1 MTQRLEEKVAV
12 VTGAGQ
18 GIGQAIALA
27 LSANGATVVVVDLNT
42 EASEETMAGLSGE
55 GMALACNVADSAS
68 VKVVFEQVEKKY
80 GRLDILVNNA
90 GIGGAKGD
98 GFGRYMKRKAERSEQ
113 IARGEEPT
121 VFADHIIDMSDEGWQ
136 AVLNVNLN
144 GAFYCCRE
152 AVKVM
157 IRHGIQGSI
166 INLSSTSAFNGES
179 GAHYCASK
187 AGILGLTKSLAEE
200 LALRGIRVNAIVP
213 GPTMT
218 KALMGASPEWRE
230 EMAQGVPMKRLAQ
243 PEEIAGTAIF
253 LASEESS
260 YYTGQSLCANGGW
273 YMQ

>member
-1 MTQRLEEKVAV
+1 MAQRLEGKVAV

-27 LSANGATVVVVDLNT
+27 LSENGATVVVVDLT
-42 EASEETMAGLSGE
+42 VEAAAETVGKLSGE
-55 GMALACNVADSAS
+55 GMALACNVADSSS
-68 VKVVFEQVEKKY
+68 VAALFEQVDAEY
-80 GRLDILVNNA
+80 GALDILVNNA

-98 GFGRYMKRKAERSEQ
+98 GFGKQQKRIAQRKEQ

-121 VFADHIIDMSDEGWQ
+121 VFPDQIIDMSDEGWQ
-136 AVLNVNLN
+136 ALLNVNLN

-152 AVKVM
+152 AVKLM
-157 IRHGIQGSI
+157 IKHGSKGSI

-179 GAHYCASK
+179 GVHYCASK

-213 GPTMT
+213 GPTLT
-218 KALMGASPEWRE
+218 SALMGAPQAWRD
-230 EMAQGVPMKRLAQ
+230 EMAAGVPMKRLAQ
-243 PEEIAGTAIF
+243 PEEIATSAVF
-253 LASEESS
+253 LASDESS
-260 YYTGQSLCANGGW
+260 YYTGQSMCANGGW